1 MRSLERHPP
10 RSRRTLWLILTPIVA
25 LTITGIV
32 ADAIAPALIDKRPLL
47 QMFLNP
53 RNRYLVLASPQVD
66 AVPFFVVGFIR
77 LVLTDP
83 LFYLLG
89 YMYGDAAL
97 RWLERKM
104 GEDRETGMIAM
115 AERLFAKASYV
126 VVLLMPNYWVCMLAG
141 ATGMRPRVFLPLNFI
156 GTIGRLILIRI
167 AGDVFEDEL
176 QSVLDFIAEYR
187 WPLLGLSVAVVA
199 FYVWRGRRRGSLE
212 FETVGE
218 LEEELEAELRAV
230 EAEEEHP

>member
-1 MRSLERHPP
+1 LPSLERHPP
-10 RSRRTLWLILTPIVA
+10 RNRRTLWLILTPIVA

-115 AERLFAKASYV
+115 AERLFSKASYV

-141 ATGMRPRVFLPLNFI
+141 ATGMRPRVFLPLNVI

-167 AGDVFEDEL
+167 AGDVFEEQL
-176 QSVLDFIAEYR
+176 ESVLDFIAENR
-187 WPLLGLSVAVVA
+187 LLLLALSIAVVA
-199 FYVWRGRRRGSLE
+199 FYVWRGRKRGSLE
-212 FETVGE
+212 FETVTE
-218 LEEELEAELRAV
+218 MEEELEAELRAV